1 MEQGILMGT
10 VPLFFSESKEIKLE
24 KTPRINR
31 SAFPSFD
38 FLDEVVNVINNY
50 SDNCVCDLA
59 PE

>member
-1 MEQGILMGT
+1 MEQGILMAT

-38 FLDEVVNVINNY
+38 SFG
-50 SDNCVCDLA
+50 
-59 PE
+59 